1 MGGRGASSKSSS
13 GMSALEAFKDNAR
26 QFNEAMREGERRRAA
41 VIEFKDITGKV
52 NKRYWNGAAY
62 VDRSSALYTEATGRN
77 AVNGVYQAEYKT
89 QWDYREIG
97 ERVNRLEKTY
107 KNSTAANRDVAI
119 SRSIKA
125 QEKIINNELSLVRSG
140 KENGDEKA
148 LLSYRRRLR
157 QLSRKITDSK

>member
-62 VDRSSALYTEATGRN
+62 VDRSSALYTGATGRN
-77 AVNGVYQAEYKT
+77 SVNGVYQAEYKT

-97 ERVNRLEKTY
+97 ERVSRL
-107 KNSTAANRDVAI
+107 
-119 SRSIKA
+119 
-125 QEKIINNELSLVRSG
+125 KIHTEIQPPQTGIIFFS
-140 KENGDEKA
+140 
-148 LLSYRRRLR
+148 
-157 QLSRKITDSK
+157 